1 MKCQLEK
8 TSQHSTGQN
17 YLPPGGHIPQYTT
30 KQLNSLIYNT
40 AIPLAI
46 TKHKKR
52 LISVDMASGRS
63 TIVIKGKTCDRA
75 IPICNN
81 YVFTVESHN

>member
-46 TKHKKR
+46 TKHKNDWYQSIWLQEDRQLLSRAKHVIGQS
-52 LISVDMASGRS
+52 LFV
-63 TIVIKGKTCDRA
+63 TIMCLQ
-75 IPICNN
+75 
-81 YVFTVESHN
+81 